1 MQLINSV
8 KNMKSNP
15 DSLMK
20 LNSWILS
27 EGNRINLKEQ
37 DLTVQFSIKK
47 FLRNYSTDHQRI
59 KEEYFI

>member
-8 KNMKSNP
+8 KNMKLNP

-20 LNSWILS
+20 FNSWILS

-47 FLRNYSTDHQRI
+47 FLRNYPTGHQRI

>member
-1 MQLINSV
+1 
-8 KNMKSNP
+8 MKSNP

-47 FLRNYSTDHQRI
+47 FLRNYSTGHQRI
-59 KEEYFI
+59 KQEYLI

>member
-8 KNMKSNP
+8 KNMKLNS

-20 LNSWILS
+20 FNSWILS

-37 DLTVQFSIKK
+37 D
-47 FLRNYSTDHQRI
+47 
-59 KEEYFI
+59 